1 MSHDVFL
8 SLGSNM
14 GDRLG
19 YIKGAIEA
27 LRHKSQVMTVS
38 PIYETSPYGN
48 VEQGNFLNCVAY
60 IKTVFSPFT
69 LLEYIHKIE
78 KALGRKRRIKWGPR
92 TIDIDIVFYDKIILN
107 TLELTIP
114 HPDMQN
120 RLFVLKPLADIAPQQ
135 YHPVLKKSV
144 KDLLESLHFDKDIC
158 KLYEKSL

>member
-1 MSHDVFL
+1 MHDVFI

-14 GDRLG
+14 GNRLG
-19 YIKGAIEA
+19 YIKNAIDA
-27 LRHKSQVMTVS
+27 LKHKSQVTTVS

-48 VEQGNFLNCVAY
+48 VEQGNFLNCAVY
-60 IKTVFSPFT
+60 IKTVLPPFA
-69 LLEYIHKIE
+69 LLEYIHKVE
-78 KALGRKRRIKWGPR
+78 KALGRERRIKWGPR
-92 TIDIDIVFYDKIILN
+92 TIDIDIVFYDEIILN

>member
-1 MSHDVFL
+1 V
-8 SLGSNM
+8 
-14 GDRLG
+14 
-19 YIKGAIEA
+19 
-27 LRHKSQVMTVS
+27 
-38 PIYETSPYGN
+38 
-48 VEQGNFLNCVAY
+48 Y
-60 IKTVFSPFT
+60 IKTVLPPFA
-69 LLEYIHKIE
+69 LLEYIHKVE
-78 KALGRKRRIKWGPR
+78 KALGRERRIKWGPR